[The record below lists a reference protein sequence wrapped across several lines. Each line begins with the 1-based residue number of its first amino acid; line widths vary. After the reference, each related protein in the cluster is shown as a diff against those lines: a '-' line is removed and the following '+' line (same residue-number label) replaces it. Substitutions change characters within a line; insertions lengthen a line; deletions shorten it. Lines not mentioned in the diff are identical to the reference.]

1 MDVTVGIPVKGY
13 LKKYILWKENY
24 PADEIIELSGD
35 GEIPIVLSGLL
46 RGKLTYYDQYRED
59 EKLKEYDAELLAR
72 LTLNHY
78 NRQLLFYTRS
88 GVRFFNKFIWR
99 NFHETLLS
107 WIMLYEPIGVSEK
120 DCILHFM
127 DTLNITED
135 DISFD
140 AIKKSSYRLRKSRNL
155 PLFRV
160 LGGK

>member
-88 GVRFFNKFIWR
+88 GVRFF
-99 NFHETLLS
+99 
-107 WIMLYEPIGVSEK
+107 
-120 DCILHFM
+120 
-127 DTLNITED
+127 
-135 DISFD
+135 
-140 AIKKSSYRLRKSRNL
+140 
-155 PLFRV
+155 
-160 LGGK
+160 